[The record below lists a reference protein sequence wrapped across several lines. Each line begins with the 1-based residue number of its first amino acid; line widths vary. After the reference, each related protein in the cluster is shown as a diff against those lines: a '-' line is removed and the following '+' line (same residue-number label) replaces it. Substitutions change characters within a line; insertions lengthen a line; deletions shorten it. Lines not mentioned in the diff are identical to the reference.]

1 MEHQNLRLGTGYRD
15 ILRLSLPI
23 SFAIL
28 IPQLNFFINTMFL
41 GGLGETELG
50 LAGITGVYYLIYT
63 GMGMGLNNGLQ
74 VLIARRAGENRAGEI
89 GKLFTQ
95 AVRLVLAISLVAVLL
110 TYLLLPFILQQALPD
125 AEKTARA
132 VQFLHIRIWGLPFL
146 YMFQVCNALL
156 VGINRS
162 RYLPIGSA
170 IGTAINVALDYCLI
184 YGHAGLP
191 ELGFNGAAYASVC
204 AELFSMLPM
213 IFIVWKV
220 GGSVNLSGNRAFS
233 WERTRLILRQSAPL
247 MFQHAISIISW
258 WFFFLL
264 VGRMPE
270 NTRTL
275 AISQTMRNVFG
286 LFSIFTWALGSTT
299 NAMVSNIIGQGRQ
312 HEVMQLVGRI
322 ARLSFG
328 VAVCSCL
335 VLNLFPSA
343 IFSLFRAKEDFVGD
357 AIPVIRVVSAAL
369 LIMSISVTCLN
380 AVVGTGNS
388 KYALFIETAAIVLY
402 CVYVYIT
409 LESLHLSVTVGW
421 MSEWLYWTSLLT
433 LSYWYLRLGKWKKRV
448 I

>member
-15 ILRLSLPI
+15 ILRISLPI

-50 LAGITGVYYLIYT
+50 LAGITGVYYLIYSA
-63 GMGMGLNNGLQ
+63 MGIGINNGLQ
-74 VLIARRAGENRAGEI
+74 VLIARRAGENRQDEI
-89 GKLFTQ
+89 GKLFAQ
-95 AVRLVLAISLVAVLL
+95 GVRLVLGISALAILL
-110 TYLLLPFILQQALPD
+110 TYVLLPFILKHSLPD
-125 AEKTARA
+125 PVKAERA
-132 VQFLHIRIWGLPFL
+132 VYFLQIRIWGLPFL
-146 YMFQVCNALL
+146 YMFQMCNALL

-162 RYLPIGSA
+162 RYLPIGSG
-170 IGTAINVALDYCLI
+170 IGTAINIALDYCLI
-184 YGHAGLP
+184 YGYAGLP
-191 ELGFNGAAYASVC
+191 ELGFNGAAWASVI

-213 IFIVWKV
+213 LFVVSKV
-220 GGSVNLSGNRAFS
+220 GQTVNLSANRAFN
-233 WERTRLILRQSAPL
+233 WERAKLILRQSAPL
-247 MFQHAISIISW
+247 MFQHGISIISW

-264 VGRMPE
+264 VGRLPD

-299 NAMVSNIIGQGRQ
+299 NAMVSNIIGQGR
-312 HEVMQLVGRI
+312 HSEVMQLTGRI
-322 ARLSFG
+322 ARLSFC
-328 VAVCSCL
+328 VAIISCL
-335 VLNLFPSA
+335 ILNLFPSA

-388 KYALFIETAAIVLY
+388 TYALFIETATIILY

-409 LESLHLSVTVGW
+409 LGGMQLSITIGW
-421 MSEWLYWTSLLT
+421 MSEWLYWTSLLV
-433 LSYWYLRLGKWKKRV
+433 LSYFYLRSGKWKKRV

>member
-28 IPQLNFFINTMFL
+28 IPQLNFFINTIFL

-89 GKLFTQ
+89 GRLFAQ
-95 AVRLVLAISLVAVLL
+95 AVRLVLVISLVAVLL

-125 AEKTARA
+125 AEKAARA
-132 VQFLHIRIWGLPFL
+132 VQFLQIRIWGLPFL
-146 YMFQVCNALL
+146 YLFQVCNALL

-162 RYLPIGSA
+162 KYLPIGSG
-170 IGTAINVALDYCLI
+170 IGTAINITLDYCLI

-191 ELGFNGAAYASVC
+191 ELGFNGAAYASLF

-213 IFIVWKV
+213 LFVVWKV
-220 GGSVNLSGNRAFS
+220 GGSVNLSGSRAFN
-233 WERTRLILRQSAPL
+233 WQRTKLILVQSAPL

-312 HEVMQLVGRI
+312 AEVMQLVGRI
-322 ARLSFG
+322 ARLSFC

-335 VLNLFPSA
+335 ILNLFPSA
-343 IFSLFRAKEDFVGD
+343 IFSLFRAREGFVGD

-369 LIMSISVTCLN
+369 LIMSVSVTCLN

-388 KYALFIETAAIVLY
+388 KYALFIETAAIILY
-402 CVYVYIT
+402 CVYVYVT
-409 LESLHLSVTVGW
+409 LEGFHLSVTIGW
-421 MSEWLYWTSLLT
+421 MSEWLYWTSLLA